1 MGRRVKAEDG
11 RPAIISVCMDIT
23 AQKRAQAEVLNLY
36 NNIPGA
42 VFRCRF
48 DADFSV
54 IDAND
59 GLFEFLG
66 FSREEFA
73 AMGNRMSAVIYT

>member
-1 MGRRVKAEDG
+1 MKKKDGSYIWVHDMGRRVMAEDG

-48 DADFSV
+48 DADFP
-54 IDAND
+54 
-59 GLFEFLG
+59 
-66 FSREEFA
+66 
-73 AMGNRMSAVIYT
+73 